1 MTVNT
6 TGKRKEAKARAKIK
20 EGDGSIRINSRA
32 IECFNDEMVQLKIK
46 EPLRLAGDIA
56 DDVDIEIKVS
66 GGGKMGQAEAVR
78 QAIARGLVEF
88 TGDKKLENKFENYDR
103 YLLVRDDR
111 TTEPHKPSVSS
122 KGARKHKQRSKR

>member
-1 MTVNT
+1 MINSV
-6 TGKRKEAKARAKIK
+6 GKRKEARARAKVE
-20 EGDGSIRINSRA
+20 EGSGMVRVNSKPL
-32 IECFNDEMVQLKIK
+32 ENYEDEMIRLMIR
-46 EPLRLAGDIA
+46 EPLEIAGDIK
-56 DDVDIEIKVS
+56 DKVDMDIKVS

-78 QAIARGLVEF
+78 QAIAKGLVKF
-88 TGDKKLENKFENYDR
+88 SGDEGLEKRLEDYDR